1 MQIEEMIRGAE
12 RVLAING
19 QIDSNTSADLEKKL
33 TDLLNAGE
41 KQIILDFKNV
51 DYISSA
57 GLRVIVKAI
66 KEIKQ
71 AQGRMCL
78 CSVKD
83 YIMEVFDVSGLA
95 TFFTI
100 LP

>member
-1 MQIEEMIRGAE
+1 MQIEETIRGEE
-12 RVLAING
+12 RILAIRG
-19 QIDSNTSADLEKKL
+19 QIDSSTSEDLEKKL

-41 KQIILDFKNV
+41 KQVILDFKNV

-57 GLRVIVKAI
+57 GLRVIVKAM
-66 KEIKQ
+66 KEIERV
-71 AQGRMCL
+71 QGKMCL

-95 TFFTI
+95 AFFTI